1 MPDLAVSRG
10 SFVALIEVKDGSLPP
25 SARQLTPKEQAVKDN
40 WQGPYIVALSPED
53 CMAKLAL
60 AMVEK

>member
-25 SARQLTPKEQAVKDN
+25 SARKLTPKEQAVKDN
-40 WQGPYIVALSPED
+40 WQGPYIVALSGED
-53 CMAKLAL
+53 AL
-60 AMVEK
+60 AQLAELMVTK